1 MIKIRYTV
9 AAAVVTAAL
18 AIAGCSSSASSDGA
32 AAVKSAAASL
42 SASPQFQAAKDRL
55 NANMRKDFHP
65 THPKKSLE
73 TVLTETFPGAHVRPI
88 LLYGVKTFKAAD
100 RKAGPARTAW
110 ENGVVLFA
118 LQQSAQGVSGQ
129 ASIPGVTNSASPAA
143 KPSHS

>member
-1 MIKIRYTV
+1 MKV
-9 AAAVVTAAL
+9 AGLCLAAL
-18 AIAGCSSSASSDGA
+18 ALGAAGCSSVSNGSGA

-42 SASPQFQAAKDRL
+42 SANPQFQAAKDRL
-55 NANMRKDFHP
+55 NTNMRKDFHP

-73 TVLTETFPGAHVRPI
+73 AVLTETFPGAHIQPI

-118 LQQSAQGVSGQ
+118 LQQSARGVSGQ
-129 ASIPGVTNSASPAA
+129 PSIPGVTGSASPNA
-143 KPSHS
+143 SHS